1 MDFFTEPPSGAGWPE
16 CICWLYI
23 WGKTEPHAVLQDRF
37 RQQCAPLWAELSLIC
52 VLSCGLSARQPLAQ
66 PISLIRPL
74 EEVPEDALL
83 TAVCLP
89 SYFLTHW
96 HARSVGESWGLSR
109 PQWVSDRWT
118 GGRSRAQVGASRASR
133 LLRDPRYVGS
143 RHRTENRK
151 STSKGGKC
159 KQLHLWSL
167 AWISVNPLTRLTRQT
182 QTERDTP
189 M

>member
-23 WGKTEPHAVLQDRF
+23 WGKTEPHTVLQDRF

-74 EEVPEDALL
+74 EEVPEDAQL

-109 PQWVSDRWT
+109 PLWVSDRWT

-159 KQLHLWSL
+159 KKLHLWSL
-167 AWISVNPLTRLTRQT
+167 AWNNVFASVLTL
-182 QTERDTP
+182 
-189 M
+189 